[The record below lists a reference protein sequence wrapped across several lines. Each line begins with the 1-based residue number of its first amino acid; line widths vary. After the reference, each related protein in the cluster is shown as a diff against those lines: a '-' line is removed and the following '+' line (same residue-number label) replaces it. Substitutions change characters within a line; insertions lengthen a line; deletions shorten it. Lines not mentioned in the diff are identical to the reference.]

1 MREYPKIET
10 IFNRDTEG
18 TKKLIFGT
26 YRDETVK
33 YLRFNNWQF
42 TEKIDGTNI
51 SVEWD
56 GHAVSFHGR
65 TERAQIPKHLLEYLE
80 KTFLTTEAEELF
92 EQTYGDKNVI
102 LYGEGYGAK
111 IQNGGNYR
119 SDVSFILFD
128 VLIGDNWQERE
139 WVEKTAKM
147 FGIDVVPVVFAGSL
161 EEGIDYV
168 MEHHP
173 STIGTAMM
181 EGIVGRPMVE
191 MRDRLGKRIIVK
203 IKWEDFKEFA
213 KIQEEAK
220 NANQRRIKR
229 ITV

>member
-26 YRDETVK
+26 YHDETVK
-33 YLRFNNWQF
+33 YLRFNDWQF

-147 FGIDVVPVVFAGSL
+147 FGIDVVPVVFVGSL
-161 EEGIDYV
+161 EKGVDYV

-213 KIQEEAK
+213 KILEEAK
-220 NANQRRIKR
+220 NANE
-229 ITV
+229 

>member
-10 IFNRDTEG
+10 IFSRDTEG

-26 YRDETVK
+26 YQNETVK
-33 YLRFNNWQF
+33 YLRFNDWQF

-147 FGIDVVPVVFAGSL
+147 FGIDVVPVVFVGSL

-213 KIQEEAK
+213 KILEEAK
-220 NANQRRIKR
+220 NANE
-229 ITV
+229 

>member
-10 IFNRDTEG
+10 IFSRDTEG

-26 YRDETVK
+26 YQNETVK
-33 YLRFNNWQF
+33 YLRFNDWQF

-147 FGIDVVPVVFAGSL
+147 FGIDVVPVVFVGSL
-161 EEGIDYV
+161 EEGVDYV

-213 KIQEEAK
+213 KILEEAK
-220 NANQRRIKR
+220 NTNE
-229 ITV
+229 

>member
-1 MREYPKIET
+1 MRTYEKIET
-10 IFNRDTEG
+10 IFKRDIEG
-18 TKKLIFGT
+18 TKKLIPNE
-26 YRDETVK
+26 YRNETVE
-33 YLRFNNWQF
+33 YLKDAMWYF

-51 SVEWD
+51 RVMWD
-56 GHAVSFHGR
+56 GHDISFGGR
-65 TERAQIPKHLLEYLE
+65 TDKAQIPNHLLKYLE
-80 KTFLTTEAEELF
+80 EKFKTNEAEELF
-92 EQTYGDKNVI
+92 EQTFGEKEVI
-102 LYGEGYGAK
+102 LFGEGYGYK
-111 IQNGGNYR
+111 IQNGGAYR
-119 SDVSFILFD
+119 DDVSFILFD

-147 FGIDVVPVVFAGSL
+147 FGIDVVPVVFVGSL
-161 EEGIDYV
+161 EEGVDYV

-213 KIQEEAK
+213 KILKEAK
-220 NANQRRIKR
+220 NANE
-229 ITV
+229 

>member
-33 YLRFNNWQF
+33 YLRFNDWQF

-147 FGIDVVPVVFAGSL
+147 FGIDVVPVVFVGSL
-161 EEGIDYV
+161 EEGVDYV

-203 IKWEDFKEFA
+203 IKWEDFKGFA
-213 KIQEEAK
+213 KILEEAK
-220 NANQRRIKR
+220 NANE
-229 ITV
+229 

>member
-10 IFNRDTEG
+10 IFSRDTEG

-33 YLRFNNWQF
+33 YLRFNDWQF

-147 FGIDVVPVVFAGSL
+147 FGIDVVPVVFVGSL
-161 EEGIDYV
+161 EEGVDYV

-203 IKWEDFKEFA
+203 IKLEDFKEFA
-213 KIQEEAK
+213 KIPEEAK
-220 NANQRRIKR
+220 NAN
-229 ITV
+229 

>member
-10 IFNRDTEG
+10 IFSRDTEG

-33 YLRFNNWQF
+33 YLRFNDWQF

-128 VLIGDNWQERE
+128 VLIGDSWQERE

-147 FGIDVVPVVFAGSL
+147 FGIDVVPVVFVGSL

-181 EGIVGRPMVE
+181 EGIVG
-191 MRDRLGKRIIVK
+191 
-203 IKWEDFKEFA
+203 
-213 KIQEEAK
+213 
-220 NANQRRIKR
+220 
-229 ITV
+229 

>member
-10 IFNRDTEG
+10 IFSRDTEG

-33 YLRFNNWQF
+33 YLRFNDWQF

-56 GHAVSFHGR
+56 GHTVSFHGR

-80 KTFLTTEAEELF
+80 KTFLTTESEELF

-147 FGIDVVPVVFAGSL
+147 FGIDVVPVVLVGSL

-213 KIQEEAK
+213 KILEEAK
-220 NANQRRIKR
+220 NTNE
-229 ITV
+229 

>member
-26 YRDETVK
+26 YRDETIK
-33 YLRFNNWQF
+33 YLRLNDWQF

-56 GHAVSFHGR
+56 GHAVSFHRR

-147 FGIDVVPVVFAGSL
+147 FGIDVVPVVFVGSL
-161 EEGIDYV
+161 EEGVDYV

-181 EGIVGRPMVE
+181 EGVVGRPMVE

-213 KIQEEAK
+213 KILEEAK
-220 NANQRRIKR
+220 NAN
-229 ITV
+229 

>member
-33 YLRFNNWQF
+33 YLRFNDWQF

-80 KTFLTTEAEELF
+80 KTFLTAEAEELF

-147 FGIDVVPVVFAGSL
+147 FGIDVVPVVFVGSL
-161 EEGIDYV
+161 EEGVDYV

-213 KIQEEAK
+213 KILEEAK
-220 NANQRRIKR
+220 NAN
-229 ITV
+229 

>member
-10 IFNRDTEG
+10 IFSRDTEG

-26 YRDETVK
+26 YRDETIK
-33 YLRFNNWQF
+33 YLRLNDWQF

-119 SDVSFILFD
+119 SDASFILFD

-147 FGIDVVPVVFAGSL
+147 FGIDVVPVVFVGSL
-161 EEGIDYV
+161 EEGVDYV

-213 KIQEEAK
+213 KILEEAK
-220 NANQRRIKR
+220 NAN
-229 ITV
+229 

>member
-10 IFNRDTEG
+10 IFSRDTEG

-33 YLRFNNWQF
+33 YLRFNDWQF

-119 SDVSFILFD
+119 SDASFILFD

-147 FGIDVVPVVFAGSL
+147 FGIDVVPVVFVGSL

-213 KIQEEAK
+213 KIIKKAK
-220 NANQRRIKR
+220 SVNE
-229 ITV
+229 

>member
-10 IFNRDTEG
+10 IFSRDTEG

-33 YLRFNNWQF
+33 YLRFNDWQF

-56 GHAVSFHGR
+56 GHAVSLHGR

-119 SDVSFILFD
+119 SDVSFVLFD

-147 FGIDVVPVVFAGSL
+147 FGIDVVPVVFVGSL

-213 KIQEEAK
+213 KILEEAK
-220 NANQRRIKR
+220 NAN
-229 ITV
+229 